1 MNRIPI
7 RAFSNGKPVRLF
19 DVLVDNG
26 IILFQVKTGK
36 NEYNSILLEDFLNQ
50 VEAAT
55 YSLIL
60 KQEGNYPDEPHLPS

>member
-19 DVLVDNG
+19 DILVDNG

-36 NEYNSILLEDFLNQ
+36 NEYNSILLEDFL
-50 VEAAT
+50 
-55 YSLIL
+55 
-60 KQEGNYPDEPHLPS
+60 

>member
-7 RAFSNGKPVRLF
+7 RAFFNGKPVRLF
-19 DVLVDNG
+19 DILVDKG
-26 IILFQVKTGK
+26 TISFQVKTGK
-36 NEYNSILLEDFLNQ
+36 NEYTSISLDEFLYQ